1 MVSHLYKKED
11 DLKYKENLKKKI
23 LKLKK
28 EKHAVIIVHNY
39 QRDEVQDIADISGDS
54 LALSQA
60 AVKADA
66 KVIVF
71 CGVDFMAESASILN
85 PDKIVLLP
93 VKEAGCPMADM
104 VNIERLREKEKDHPG
119 AAVVCYVNSSAA
131 IKAESDICCTSSN
144 AIQIV
149 KSLKDHKEIIFI
161 PDKNLGRY
169 VQQHVP
175 DKKIILWDGFC
186 PTHIRVSKEEILRA
200 KEEHPEAEILAHPE
214 CNPDVLSVSDHICST
229 GGMFSYVKLSKSK
242 EFIIAT
248 ESGMLYRLRKDNP
261 DKKFYMSTDRLV
273 CPTMKLTTLGWVA
286 HSLEA
291 MEHEIR
297 IDGTIRDKAYKALE
311 RMLKVSGEKSGAS
324 LAGY

>member
-1 MVSHLYKKED
+1 MTTHAYKKED
-11 DLKYKENLKKKI
+11 DLKYKESLKKKI

-60 AVKADA
+60 AVNADA

-104 VNIERLREKEKDHPG
+104 VTVERLREKKKEYPG
-119 AAVVCYVNSSAA
+119 AAIVCYVNSSAT

-149 KSLKDHKEIIFI
+149 QSLKGYKEVIFV

-169 VQQHVP
+169 VQQNVP
-175 DKKIILWDGFC
+175 DKKIILWEGFC
-186 PTHIRVSKEEILRA
+186 PTHIRVSKEEVSKA
-200 KEEHPEAEILAHPE
+200 KEDHPGAEVVAHPE

-229 GGMFSYVKLSKSK
+229 GGMFKYVKASKSK

-261 DKKFYMSTDRLV
+261 GKKFYVPTDRLV

-297 IDGTIRDKAYKALE
+297 ISGDIRDKACKALE
-311 RMLKVSGEKSGAS
+311 RMLKVSGERSGAS